1 MDAGGKVIDIH
12 MHVPDLF
19 LPTKLSPEEARR
31 LLLKEMDE
39 AGVER
44 AFIYAFEIPHTIMS
58 RVTLEQVYKGL
69 EEAVS
74 YGRFNLPPSLSKIV
88 EGPHEVLEEHARMLE
103 IAHTPS
109 ERVVEICRSTHR
121 LLPVGSLDLEAPGIL
136 ERLGELIGMG
146 VVAVKIYPTLAM
158 LGRRGME
165 ALELVAEVLETAGK
179 ALIIHTGCD
188 PGIWELP
195 NFCEYGKPSRF
206 EDIIRSYRDMPV
218 ILSHMGAYSALAPGI
233 YLHEAL
239 DLAKRYGNVYLDTAA
254 VEPHL
259 ILLAVR
265 RVGAGKVLFGSDY
278 PAIAWNSLPD
288 LVARVARLDLS
299 ERDRERLLYLNAVR
313 VFGL

>member
-1 MDAGGKVIDIH
+1 MSEGRVIDVH

-31 LLLKEMDE
+31 ILLKEMDE
-39 AGVER
+39 AGVEQ
-44 AFIYAFEIPHTIMS
+44 ALIYAFEIPHTIMA
-58 RVTLEQVYKGL
+58 RVTLEQIYKGL

-109 ERVVEICRSTHR
+109 ERVIDICRGTER
-121 LLPVGSLDLEAPGIL
+121 LLPVGSLDLEGPGAL
-136 ERLGELIGMG
+136 KRLGELIGMG

-158 LGRRGME
+158 MGRREME
-165 ALELVAEVLETAGK
+165 ALEAVAEILEATGK
-179 ALIIHTGCD
+179 PLIIHTGCD

-206 EDIIRSYRDMPV
+206 EEIIRRHRDLPV

-259 ILLAVR
+259 ILLAVQ
-265 RVGAGKVLFGSDY
+265 RVGSDKVLFGSDY

-288 LVARVARLDLS
+288 LVARVARLNLP
-299 ERDRERLLYLNAVR
+299 ERDKERLLYLNAAGI
-313 VFGL
+313 FGI